1 MQDKVLLVYILTC
14 DMSLH
19 GLNIAMRRKTLS
31 DQSVNNRRLPSCL
44 LYVDMQYEYVNRR
57 NNHVDM

>member
-1 MQDKVLLVYILTC
+1 
-14 DMSLH
+14 MSLH

-31 DQSVNNRRLPSCL
+31 NQSVNNMRLPFCL